1 LCKFAAEFEKLIAA
15 ENKKWGK
22 VRAVGVSMALSSVGG
37 LLTRR
42 SALP

>member
-22 VRAVGVSMALSSVGG
+22 VAVGVSMALSSVGG